1 MVFTVLTSTF
11 ELVSIVAGV
20 KLFCAFWDDV
30 LWGTLDDNTDN
41 TFTSWEFI
49 SNSHSLT
56 VRTEWNHSL
65 ELVVALTIN
74 ECILNWDFLFN

>member
-1 MVFTVLTSTF
+1 MVFTVFTSTF

-20 KLFCAFWDDV
+20 KLFCALWDDV
-30 LWGTLDDNTDN
+30 LWSTLDDNTDN

-49 SNSHSLT
+49 CNSHSLT

-74 ECILNWDFLFN
+74 